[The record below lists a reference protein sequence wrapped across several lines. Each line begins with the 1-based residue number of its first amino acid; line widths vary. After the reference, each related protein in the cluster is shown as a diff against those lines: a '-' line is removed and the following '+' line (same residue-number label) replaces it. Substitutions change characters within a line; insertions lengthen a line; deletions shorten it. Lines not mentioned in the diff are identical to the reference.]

1 MGSGSLL
8 KVLAKNFDVLAGS
21 VSRTALP
28 SLSPPPP
35 PPKLIFGSLF
45 FGSSLYRF
53 VLSFRNGDDFSS
65 NGWILSDV
73 FARPVQCS
81 IAVAVLDSCG
91 P

>member
-28 SLSPPPP
+28 SLS

>member
-35 PPKLIFGSLF
+35 KLIIISLF

>member
-28 SLSPPPP
+28 SLSPPP
-35 PPKLIFGSLF
+35 KLIFISLF